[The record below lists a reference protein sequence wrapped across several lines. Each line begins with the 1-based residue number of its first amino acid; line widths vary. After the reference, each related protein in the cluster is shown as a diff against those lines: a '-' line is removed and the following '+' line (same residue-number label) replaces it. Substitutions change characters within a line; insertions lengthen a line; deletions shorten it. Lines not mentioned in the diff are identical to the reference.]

1 MSEKIYILTNP
12 AMPDLVK
19 IGMTS
24 WELKIRIEHL
34 SRATGVPLPF
44 EVFYA
49 AEVANMKECEKLIHD
64 VFIDKRLNPKR
75 EFFRVAPEQVVSA
88 IKLAELKN
96 ITPNE
101 DIVDSQEEQE
111 ALNRARRIRE
121 VFKFNLVNIPI
132 WSVLYYK
139 DNETIT
145 CTVFDDRRVLYNWEI
160 SYLTPIT
167 MKIIHSEGKFWKA
180 VQWPSRWIYEWETLT
195 ERRLRYE
202 E

>member
-1 MSEKIYILTNP
+1 
-12 AMPDLVK
+12 
-19 IGMTS
+19 
-24 WELKIRIEHL
+24 
-34 SRATGVPLPF
+34 
-44 EVFYA
+44 
-49 AEVANMKECEKLIHD
+49 MKECEKLIHD

-132 WSVLYYK
+132 
-139 DNETIT
+139 
-145 CTVFDDRRVLYNWEI
+145 
-160 SYLTPIT
+160 
-167 MKIIHSEGKFWKA
+167 
-180 VQWPSRWIYEWETLT
+180 
-195 ERRLRYE
+195 
-202 E
+202 